1 MNNFITQKV
10 SCLLFLMLFSLI
22 SCVNDNDSNNKNEE
36 QHLNYVSRISNIEN
50 LINNTETVSLY
61 DFQDSLRIVRI
72 SVNSSQL
79 DETIK
84 TKYVNQI
91 DSLSLRLDKKI
102 SIFSENQK
110 EIRKEIEQ
118 QQKQQNFNNEKERI
132 LGCLI
137 DGEIEGFGTRYKFYS
152 NGTFLMKPH
161 YYSGTW
167 KYIGNNKVKLIR
179 PWISSSSI
187 ITVTKYCEI
196 YDLH

>member
-1 MNNFITQKV
+1 MN
-10 SCLLFLMLFSLI
+10 CLLLFLMIFSLI
-22 SCVNDNDSNNKNEE
+22 SCKNDGNSSNYKNEE
-36 QHLNYVSRISNIEN
+36 QYLDYVTRISNIES
-50 LINNTETVSLY
+50 LINYTETVSLY
-61 DFQDSLRIVRI
+61 DYQDSLRIIRI
-72 SVNSSQL
+72 SINSSQL

-91 DSLSLRLDKKI
+91 DSLSSRLENKI
-102 SIFSENQK
+102 SVFSENQK
-110 EIRKEIEQ
+110 EIRKEMEQ
-118 QQKQQNFNNEKERI
+118 QQQQQKLNNEKERI

-167 KYIGNNKVKLIR
+167 KYIGNNKVKLNR
-179 PWISSSSI
+179 PWINSSSI